1 MIFVYFYS
9 TSYTADIRLPIYIR
23 IYQQFTH
30 NMHIILP
37 ICKYTKYFRTT
48 KKYLL
53 SRRYCASPERTHHNP
68 LGLQHLTTHTICI
81 PLYDAY

>member
-1 MIFVYFYS
+1 MNMIFVYFYS

-53 SRRYCASPERTHHNP
+53 SRRYYACFTHISIHKYTNGSHW
-68 LGLQHLTTHTICI
+68 LVRAAG
-81 PLYDAY
+81 